1 MNNSLV
7 QISIEGSEVVSI
19 MAATQDDE
27 LSLLR
32 EQRRLELQ
40 KQLQQQ
46 ATAQADAEIKA
57 HHAQVEEQNVNTVIK
72 TILSPEARSRLA
84 TIAMATPQRA
94 DSIRVALI
102 KMNDEGRIQGT
113 LNDDQFKQLLVSQS
127 KSRHSASIRRI

>member
-1 MNNSLV
+1 
-7 QISIEGSEVVSI
+7 

-27 LSLLR
+27 LTLLR

-46 ATAQADAEIKA
+46 ATAQADAEIKD
-57 HHAQVEEQNVNTVIK
+57 HQTQVDLQNTNAVIK

-94 DSIRVALI
+94 DSIRVALM
-102 KMNDEGRIQGT
+102 KMNEEGRIQGI
-113 LNDDQFKQLLVSQS
+113 LNDEQFKQLLVSQS

>member
-1 MNNSLV
+1 M
-7 QISIEGSEVVSI
+7 VSI

-46 ATAQADAEIKA
+46 ASAQADAEIEA
-57 HHAQVEEQNVNTVIK
+57 HKAQVDEQNTSAVLK

-84 TIAMATPQRA
+84 TIAMASPQRA
-94 DSIRVALI
+94 DSIRVALM
-102 KMNDEGRIQGT
+102 KMNDEGRVQGQ
-113 LNDDQFKQLLVSQS
+113 LNDEQFKQLLASQS

>member
-1 MNNSLV
+1 
-7 QISIEGSEVVSI
+7 VVSV
-19 MAATQDDE
+19 MAATQDNE

-57 HHAQVEEQNVNTVIK
+57 HQAQLNEQNINNVLK

-102 KMNDEGRIQGT
+102 KMNDEGRIQGI
-113 LNDDQFKQLLVSQS
+113 LNDEQFKQLLISQS

>member
-1 MNNSLV
+1 MSNSLV

-19 MAATQDDE
+19 MAATQDNE
-27 LSLLR
+27 LTLLR

-40 KQLQQQ
+40 NQLQQQ

-57 HHAQVEEQNVNTVIK
+57 HQTQVDVQNTNAVIK

-113 LNDDQFKQLLVSQS
+113 LNDEQFKQLLVSQS

>member
-1 MNNSLV
+1 
-7 QISIEGSEVVSI
+7 

-27 LSLLR
+27 LTLLR

-40 KQLQQQ
+40 KQLQHQ
-46 ATAQADAEIKA
+46 ASTQADAEIKA
-57 HHAQVEEQNVNTVIK
+57 HHAQIEEQNISTVLK

-94 DSIRVALI
+94 DSIRVALM
-102 KMNDEGRIQGT
+102 KMNEEGRIQGT
-113 LNDDQFKQLLVSQS
+113 LNDEQFKQLLVSQS

>member
-1 MNNSLV
+1 M
-7 QISIEGSEVVSI
+7 VSM

-57 HHAQVEEQNVNTVIK
+57 HQAQVDEQNISAVIK
-72 TILSPEARSRLA
+72 KILSPEARSRLA
-84 TIAMATPQRA
+84 TIAMVTPQRA
-94 DSIRVALI
+94 DSIRVALMT
-102 KMNDEGRIQGT
+102 MNDEGRIQGT
-113 LNDDQFKQLLVSQS
+113 LNDEQFKQLLASQS

>member
-1 MNNSLV
+1 
-7 QISIEGSEVVSI
+7 
-19 MAATQDDE
+19 MAATQDNE
-27 LSLLR
+27 LTLLR

-40 KQLQQQ
+40 KQLQHQ

-57 HHAQVEEQNVNTVIK
+57 HNAQVEEQNITTVLK

-94 DSIRVALI
+94 DSIRVALM

-113 LNDDQFKQLLVSQS
+113 LNDEQFKQLLASQS

>member
-1 MNNSLV
+1 
-7 QISIEGSEVVSI
+7 VVSI

-46 ATAQADAEIKA
+46 ASAQADAEIEA
-57 HHAQVEEQNVNTVIK
+57 HKAQVDEQNTSAVLK

-84 TIAMATPQRA
+84 TIAMASPQRA
-94 DSIRVALI
+94 DSIRVALM
-102 KMNDEGRIQGT
+102 KMNDEGRIQGAI
-113 LNDDQFKQLLVSQS
+113 NDEQFKQLLASQS

>member
-1 MNNSLV
+1 
-7 QISIEGSEVVSI
+7 VVSI

-40 KQLQQQ
+40 KQLQHQ

-57 HHAQVEEQNVNTVIK
+57 HHAQVEEQNISTVLK

-94 DSIRVALI
+94 DSIRVALM
-102 KMNDEGRIQGT
+102 KMNEEGRIQGI
-113 LNDDQFKQLLVSQS
+113 LNDEQFKQLLVSQS

>member
-1 MNNSLV
+1 MV
-7 QISIEGSEVVSI
+7 
-19 MAATQDDE
+19 ATQDNE

-46 ATAQADAEIKA
+46 ASAQADAEIKA
-57 HHAQVEEQNVNTVIK
+57 HQAQVDEQNTSAVLK

-84 TIAMATPQRA
+84 TIAMASPQRA
-94 DSIRVALI
+94 DSIRVALM
-102 KMNDEGRIQGT
+102 KMNDEGRIQGSI
-113 LNDDQFKQLLVSQS
+113 NDEQFKQLLVSQS

>member
-1 MNNSLV
+1 M
-7 QISIEGSEVVSI
+7 VSV
-19 MAATQDDE
+19 MAATQDNE

-57 HHAQVEEQNVNTVIK
+57 HQAQLNEQNINNVLK

-102 KMNDEGRIQGT
+102 KMNDEGRIQGI
-113 LNDDQFKQLLVSQS
+113 LNDEQFKQLLISQS

>member
-1 MNNSLV
+1 MSNSLA

-19 MAATQDDE
+19 MAATQDNE
-27 LSLLR
+27 LSLIR

-40 KQLQQQ
+40 NQLQQQ

-57 HHAQVEEQNVNTVIK
+57 HQTQVDVQNTNAVIK

-113 LNDDQFKQLLVSQS
+113 LNDEQFKQLLLSQS

>member
-1 MNNSLV
+1 M
-7 QISIEGSEVVSI
+7 VSI

-46 ATAQADAEIKA
+46 ASAQADAEIEA
-57 HHAQVEEQNVNTVIK
+57 HQAQVDEQNTSAVLK

-84 TIAMATPQRA
+84 TIAMASPQRA
-94 DSIRVALI
+94 DSIRVALM
-102 KMNDEGRIQGT
+102 KMNDEGRIQGA
-113 LNDDQFKQLLVSQS
+113 LNDEQFKQLLASQS

>member
-1 MNNSLV
+1 M
-7 QISIEGSEVVSI
+7 VSI

-27 LSLLR
+27 LTLLR

-57 HHAQVEEQNVNTVIK
+57 HQTQVDMQNTNAVIK

-113 LNDDQFKQLLVSQS
+113 LNDEQFKQLLLSQS

>member
-1 MNNSLV
+1 M
-7 QISIEGSEVVSI
+7 VSI
-19 MAATQDDE
+19 MAATQDNE
-27 LSLLR
+27 LTLLR

-46 ATAQADAEIKA
+46 ASAQADAEIKA
-57 HHAQVEEQNVNTVIK
+57 HQTQVDLQNTNAVIK

-113 LNDDQFKQLLVSQS
+113 LNDEQFKQLLLSQS

>member
-1 MNNSLV
+1 MSNSLA

-19 MAATQDDE
+19 MAATQDNE
-27 LSLLR
+27 LTLLR

-40 KQLQQQ
+40 NQLQQQ

-57 HHAQVEEQNVNTVIK
+57 HQTQVDVQNTNAVIK

-113 LNDDQFKQLLVSQS
+113 LNDEQFKQLLLSQS

>member
-1 MNNSLV
+1 M
-7 QISIEGSEVVSI
+7 VSI

-40 KQLQQQ
+40 KQLQHQ

-57 HHAQVEEQNVNTVIK
+57 HHAQVEEQNISTVLK

-94 DSIRVALI
+94 DSIRVALM
-102 KMNDEGRIQGT
+102 KMNEEGRIQGI
-113 LNDDQFKQLLVSQS
+113 LNDEQFKQLLVSQS

>member
-1 MNNSLV
+1 
-7 QISIEGSEVVSI
+7 
-19 MAATQDDE
+19 MASTQDDE

-57 HHAQVEEQNVNTVIK
+57 HQAQVDEQNISAVIK

-94 DSIRVALI
+94 DSIRVALM

-113 LNDDQFKQLLVSQS
+113 INDEQFKQLLASQS

>member
-1 MNNSLV
+1 MSNSLA

-19 MAATQDDE
+19 MAATQDNE
-27 LSLLR
+27 LTLLR

-40 KQLQQQ
+40 NQLQQQ

-57 HHAQVEEQNVNTVIK
+57 HQTQVDVQNTNAVIK

-113 LNDDQFKQLLVSQS
+113 LNDEQFKQLLVSQS

>member
-1 MNNSLV
+1 M
-7 QISIEGSEVVSI
+7 VSM

-57 HHAQVEEQNVNTVIK
+57 HQAQVDEQNISAVIK

-94 DSIRVALI
+94 DSIRVALM

-113 LNDDQFKQLLVSQS
+113 INDEQFKQFLASQS

>member
-1 MNNSLV
+1 M
-7 QISIEGSEVVSI
+7 VSI

-46 ATAQADAEIKA
+46 ASAQADAEIKA
-57 HHAQVEEQNVNTVIK
+57 HQAQVDEQNTSAVIK

-84 TIAMATPQRA
+84 TIAMASPQRA
-94 DSIRVALI
+94 DSIRVALM

-113 LNDDQFKQLLVSQS
+113 INDEQFKQLLASQS

>member
-1 MNNSLV
+1 
-7 QISIEGSEVVSI
+7 
-19 MAATQDDE
+19 MAAPQDNE

-57 HHAQVEEQNVNTVIK
+57 HQAQLNEQNINNVLK

-102 KMNDEGRIQGT
+102 KMNDEGRIQGI
-113 LNDDQFKQLLVSQS
+113 LNDEQFKQLLISQS

>member
-1 MNNSLV
+1 
-7 QISIEGSEVVSI
+7 VVSI

-46 ATAQADAEIKA
+46 ASAQADAEIEA
-57 HHAQVEEQNVNTVIK
+57 HKAQVDEQNTSAVLK

-84 TIAMATPQRA
+84 TIAMASPQRA
-94 DSIRVALI
+94 DSIRVALM
-102 KMNDEGRIQGT
+102 KMNDEGRVQGQ
-113 LNDDQFKQLLVSQS
+113 LNDEQFKQLLASQS

>member
-1 MNNSLV
+1 MV
-7 QISIEGSEVVSI
+7 T
-19 MAATQDDE
+19 TQDNE

-40 KQLQQQ
+40 NQLQQQ
-46 ATAQADAEIKA
+46 ASAQADAEIKA
-57 HHAQVEEQNVNTVIK
+57 HQAQVDEQNISNILK

-94 DSIRVALI
+94 DSIRVALM
-102 KMNDEGRIQGT
+102 KMNEEGRIQGT
-113 LNDDQFKQLLVSQS
+113 INDEQFKQLLASQS

>member
-1 MNNSLV
+1 
-7 QISIEGSEVVSI
+7 

-27 LSLLR
+27 LTLLR

-57 HHAQVEEQNVNTVIK
+57 HHAQVEEQNINTVIK

-94 DSIRVALI
+94 ESIRVALI
-102 KMNDEGRIQGT
+102 KMNDEGRIQGI
-113 LNDDQFKQLLVSQS
+113 LNDEQFKQLLVSQS

>member
-1 MNNSLV
+1 M
-7 QISIEGSEVVSI
+7 VSI
-19 MAATQDDE
+19 MAATQDNE
-27 LSLLR
+27 LTLLR

-57 HHAQVEEQNVNTVIK
+57 HQTQVDMQNINAVIK

-113 LNDDQFKQLLVSQS
+113 LNDEQFKQLLLSQS

>member
-1 MNNSLV
+1 
-7 QISIEGSEVVSI
+7 VVSI

-40 KQLQQQ
+40 KQLQHQ

-57 HHAQVEEQNVNTVIK
+57 HHAQVEEQNINTVIK

-94 DSIRVALI
+94 DSIRVALM
-102 KMNDEGRIQGT
+102 KMNEEGRIQGT
-113 LNDDQFKQLLVSQS
+113 LNDEQFKQLLVSQS